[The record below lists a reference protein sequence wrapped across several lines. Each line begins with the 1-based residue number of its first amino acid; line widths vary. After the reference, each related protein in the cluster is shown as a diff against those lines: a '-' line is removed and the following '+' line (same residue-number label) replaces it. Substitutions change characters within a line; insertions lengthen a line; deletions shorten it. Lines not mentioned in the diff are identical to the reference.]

1 MREAIR
7 LAKRGIG
14 TTHPNPRVGAVVL
27 AGGATVGRGYHARA
41 GEAHAEVLALEEAR
55 GRARGGTLVTTLEPC
70 AHQGRTP
77 PCVTAILG
85 AGIRRVVIGMQD
97 PNPLVNG
104 KGIAALR
111 RAGVEVVEGL
121 RADEC
126 RGLNPAYI
134 KFRASGLPWVM
145 LKSMVSLDGRVA
157 SDEGDSRGLGGAEQQ
172 RLCHALRARHDAIVV
187 GVETVLADD
196 PELTVRLT
204 RGISPARVV
213 LDSKLRTP
221 LTSRLVETKALAR
234 VILATV
240 SRDRKSIAAM
250 EALGV
255 TVWSF
260 APGPEGRVP
269 LTPLLRKLAAAGM
282 LSILVEGGPTVHT
295 ALLREGLVDRVAV
308 GIAPIL
314 LGGKRPL
321 SWTRDLGL
329 GSLDE
334 ALELTDLTTRRVGRD
349 LWIEGSLRGRNHV

>member
-1 MREAIR
+1 MAHWTDASGPRPCAPRGCLPAGRLFYGYGMSIRVSPIVRDQTEKGPSRPASTAEDRAMREAIR

-41 GEAHAEVLALEEAR
+41 GEAHAEIRALEEAE

-126 RGLNPAYI
+126 RDLNPAYI

-204 RGISPARVV
+204 RGTSPARIV

-221 LTSRLVETKALAR
+221 PASRLVETKALAP

-240 SRDRKSIAAM
+240 SRDRKSIA
-250 EALGV
+250 
-255 TVWSF
+255 
-260 APGPEGRVP
+260 
-269 LTPLLRKLAAAGM
+269 
-282 LSILVEGGPTVHT
+282 
-295 ALLREGLVDRVAV
+295 
-308 GIAPIL
+308 
-314 LGGKRPL
+314 
-321 SWTRDLGL
+321 
-329 GSLDE
+329 
-334 ALELTDLTTRRVGRD
+334 
-349 LWIEGSLRGRNHV
+349 